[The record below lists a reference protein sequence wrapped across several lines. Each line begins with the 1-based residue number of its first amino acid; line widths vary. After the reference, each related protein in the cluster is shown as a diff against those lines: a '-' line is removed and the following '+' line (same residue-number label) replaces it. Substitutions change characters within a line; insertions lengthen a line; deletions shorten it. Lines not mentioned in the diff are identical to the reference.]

1 MGRAE
6 SDVRVNATLN
16 AGAAAAAAAVVLNTE
31 PDARMIVEYF
41 DSSVS
46 VQLQTV
52 KVHRGNDGTLQRG
65 KTWNA
70 SAAAAE
76 YGTGGDVVRVETKVV
91 GNAHK
96 ERKKGVRELGQ
107 TEELNKT
114 HMRNAVVVAVV
125 AVAVAVDR
133 DVWRRAGAV
142 WVSHPVV
149 MTSGEWEDMLA

>member
-1 MGRAE
+1 MSRAE

-16 AGAAAAAAAVVLNTE
+16 AAAAAVVLNTE

-52 KVHRGNDGTLQRG
+52 KVHRGTDGTLQRG

-70 SAAAAE
+70 SAAAAAE

-91 GNAHK
+91 DNAHK